1 MTDSPPGGD
10 FLGGIDSSL
19 PIGRIAGAR
28 DFEEVL
34 VELREMIETARMMP
48 MSASVLVNR
57 DEALSLIED
66 ALGLLP
72 EELRRA
78 RWLLKERD
86 EFLAQAKR
94 DGDDLI
100 ESARVQAARMV
111 ERTEIA
117 REARRTAQ
125 QVVGD
130 AEADARRLRHE
141 AEDFIDAR
149 LAAFEAVLGRTLESV
164 HKGRERLQ
172 VDLGPLDLD
181 DEDDETEADGP
192 EIFDQDQR

>member
-1 MTDSPPGGD
+1 MSDP
-10 FLGGIDSSL
+10 SL
-19 PIGRIAGAR
+19 PPSRIAGAR

-34 VELREMIETARMMP
+34 VELREMVETARMMP

-57 DEALSLIED
+57 DEALSLLED
-66 ALGLLP
+66 AMAMLP

-86 EFLAQAKR
+86 EFLAQSQREA
-94 DGDDLI
+94 DDLI

-111 ERTEIA
+111 ERTDIA

-125 QVVGD
+125 QVVTD

-141 AEDFIDAR
+141 AEDYIDAR
-149 LAAFEAVLGRTLESV
+149 LEAFQAMLTRTLQAV
-164 HKGRERLQ
+164 QRGRETLQ
-172 VDLGPLDLD
+172 VDLGPLELD
-181 DEDDETEADGP
+181 DGAGDGP
-192 EIFDQDQR
+192 DGPPIFDQDDL

>member
-1 MTDSPPGGD
+1 MTDAGP
-10 FLGGIDSSL
+10 SL
-19 PIGRIAGAR
+19 PAGHIAGAR

-34 VELREMIETARMMP
+34 AELRELVETARMMP

-57 DEALSLIED
+57 DEALSLLED
-66 ALGLLP
+66 ALELLP

-86 EFLAQAKR
+86 EFLAASRR
-94 DGDDLI
+94 DADDLI
-100 ESARVQAARMV
+100 ESARVQATRMV

-125 QVVGD
+125 QVVDD

-149 LAAFEAVLGRTLESV
+149 LEAFEAVLGRTLESIQR
-164 HKGRERLQ
+164 GREKLQ
-172 VDLGPLDLD
+172 VDLGPLDLETD
-181 DEDDETEADGP
+181 DGEHDEGP
-192 EIFDQDQR
+192 EIFDQDER

>member
-1 MTDSPPGGD
+1 MTDPWPP
-10 FLGGIDSSL
+10 SL
-19 PIGRIAGAR
+19 PAGHIAGAR
-28 DFEEVL
+28 DFGEVL
-34 VELREMIETARMMP
+34 AELRELIETARMMP
-48 MSASVLVNR
+48 MSASVLVHR

-66 ALGLLP
+66 ALEMLP

-86 EFLAQAKR
+86 EFLAQAQR
-94 DGDDLI
+94 DADDLV
-100 ESARVQAARMV
+100 ESARVQATRMV

-125 QVVGD
+125 QVVAD

-141 AEDFIDAR
+141 AEDYIDAR

-164 HKGRERLQ
+164 QRGRETLQ
-172 VDLGPLDLD
+172 VDLAPLDEEVD
-181 DEDDETEADGP
+181 DDAAGP